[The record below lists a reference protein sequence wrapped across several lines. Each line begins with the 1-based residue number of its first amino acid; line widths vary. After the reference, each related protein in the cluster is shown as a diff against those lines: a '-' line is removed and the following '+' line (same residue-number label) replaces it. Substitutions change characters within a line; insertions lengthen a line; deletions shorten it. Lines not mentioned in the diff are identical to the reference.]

1 MPGHIEKDR
10 SWFWK
15 IGSLVAILIIVYLFS
30 DPISVFVKNHKW
42 ELLLTYVGLMLFISW
57 VFSNWFQYHI
67 ENLRR
72 SWYFLFIIGI
82 AMFLGEKGFEESQW
96 AIFGMLVSMFIFV
109 DLAIFLTPMISKIA
123 GAEFVPKGVQHMER
137 TNKNMKLAIEK
148 TQSKSQVFTTFVSRV
163 LPDQF
168 GTTIWESSVEYRD
181 SLELFMEPYA
191 QECHQRIAVLSIP
204 DLDTFIRE
212 LGSSLG
218 IQLNEEQKTT
228 ISNGE
233 FLEISKQMNFIPF
246 HKPNLYPVV
255 IVVMT
260 DKDVIHQIDVSNILN
275 IAMIHSWYHATE
287 DKEATVEETR

>member
-1 MPGHIEKDR
+1 MPGDIEKDR
-10 SWFWK
+10 SWLWK
-15 IGSLVAILIIVYLFS
+15 IGSLVVILIIVYVFS
-30 DPISVFVKNHKW
+30 NPISVFVKNHKW

-191 QECHQRIAVLSIP
+191 QECHQRIAVLNMP
-204 DLDTFIRE
+204 DINTFIRE

-218 IQLNEEQKTT
+218 IQLNEEQKTA

-233 FLEISKQMNFIPF
+233 FLEISKQVNLIPF
-246 HKPNLYPVV
+246 YKPNLYPVV
-255 IVVMT
+255 IIVMT

-275 IAMIHSWYHATE
+275 IAMIHSWYQAVDE
-287 DKEATVEETR
+287 EATVEETR

>member
-1 MPGHIEKDR
+1 MPGDMEKDR
-10 SWFWK
+10 SWLWK
-15 IGSLVAILIIVYLFS
+15 IGGLIVILIMVYIFS
-30 DPISVFVKNHKW
+30 DPISIFVMNHKW
-42 ELLLTYVGLMLFISW
+42 ALLLTYVGLMLFVSW

-191 QECHQRIAVLSIP
+191 QECHQRIAVLNMP
-204 DLDTFIRE
+204 DIDTFIRE

-218 IQLNEEQKTT
+218 IQLNEEQKTA
-228 ISNGE
+228 ISRGE
-233 FLEISKQMNFIPF
+233 FLEISKQVNLIPF

-275 IAMIHSWYHATE
+275 IAMIHSWYQAIDDE
-287 DKEATVEETR
+287 QATVEETR